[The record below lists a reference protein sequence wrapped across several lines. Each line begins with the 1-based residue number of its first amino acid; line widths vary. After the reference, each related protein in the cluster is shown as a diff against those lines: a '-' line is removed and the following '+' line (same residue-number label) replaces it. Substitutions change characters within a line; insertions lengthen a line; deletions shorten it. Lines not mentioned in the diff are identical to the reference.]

1 MMDLPADP
9 CGWGSQ
15 NRDQKPEGVM
25 GQKISPVFM
34 KRNLKQIDACKVLGM
49 STTTIHFYATG
60 RRQMRVGRFA
70 ELVDKLS
77 LTQGEVAY
85 LLEAYW
91 GEE

>member
-1 MMDLPADP
+1 MINIKRSKDKKEPKDVDFGERL
-9 CGWGSQ
+9 
-15 NRDQKPEGVM
+15 KVLL
-25 GQKISPVFM
+25 K

>member
-1 MMDLPADP
+1 MLNIKRSKDKKEPKDVDFGERL
-9 CGWGSQ
+9 
-15 NRDQKPEGVM
+15 KVLL
-25 GQKISPVFM
+25 K

-49 STTTIHFYATG
+49 STTTIHFYTTG